1 MRLTK
6 SLAELDAAADELLAK
21 SKAAEEESADEEK
34 EEEEE
39 VKPEEVS
46 EEATSDE
53 KEEEEETEDKE
64 ETVEKSEESEEFS
77 EESDEESEE
86 TEDSDE
92 DEEEDEEKTAEDVQK
107 SFQEDFEADETIQKG
122 VGDSEFNAAVIEIL
136 AKALGDMQ
144 YDIHRSG
151 KTQGAAT
158 DILAKSLQA
167 VMQTNQRL
175 QADNDKLTRRINKLE
190 KSITHGFER
199 VMDSLDEISSQPASM
214 RKSVASIAVHD
225 RDFGQS
231 LNGHKTVTGFESL
244 SKAQVLGVL
253 NAELYA
259 GNQNV
264 TPSDI
269 ISYESGAP
277 LREDLK
283 ALVSNKCR

>member
-34 EEEEE
+34 EEE

-46 EEATSDE
+46 EEVTSDE
-53 KEEEEETEDKE
+53 KEEAEETEDKE
-64 ETVEKSEESEEFS
+64 ETVEKSEESDELS
-77 EESDEESEE
+77 EEEDEKSEE

-92 DEEEDEEKTAEDVQK
+92 DEDEEEGTAEDVQK

>member
-34 EEEEE
+34 EEEE

-53 KEEEEETEDKE
+53 KEEAEETEDKE
-64 ETVEKSEESEEFS
+64 EPVEKSEESEELS
-77 EESDEESEE
+77 EEEDEKSEE
-86 TEDSDE
+86 NEETDEDE
-92 DEEEDEEKTAEDVQK
+92 DEEEGTAEDVQK
-107 SFQEDFEADETIQKG
+107 SFQEDFEADETIKKG

-190 KSITHGFER
+190 KSINHGFER

>member
-34 EEEEE
+34 EEE

-53 KEEEEETEDKE
+53 KEEAEETEDKE
-64 ETVEKSEESEEFS
+64 ETVEKSEES
-77 EESDEESEE
+77 DELS
-86 TEDSDE
+86 
-92 DEEEDEEKTAEDVQK
+92 EEEDEKSEETDEDGDEEEGTAEDVQK
-107 SFQEDFEADETIQKG
+107 SFQEDFEADETIKKG

-190 KSITHGFER
+190 KSINHGFER

>member
-34 EEEEE
+34 EEE

-53 KEEEEETEDKE
+53 KEEAEETEDKE
-64 ETVEKSEESEEFS
+64 ETVEKSEESDELS
-77 EESDEESEE
+77 EEEDEKSEE

-92 DEEEDEEKTAEDVQK
+92 DEDEEEGTAEDVQK

>member
-53 KEEEEETEDKE
+53 KEKAEETEDKE

-77 EESDEESEE
+77 EETDEKSEE

-92 DEEEDEEKTAEDVQK
+92 EEDEEEETAEDVQK
-107 SFQEDFEADETIQKG
+107 SFQEDFKADETIQKG

>member
-34 EEEEE
+34 EEE

-53 KEEEEETEDKE
+53 KEKAEETEDKE

-77 EESDEESEE
+77 EETDEKSEE
-86 TEDSDE
+86 TEE
-92 DEEEDEEKTAEDVQK
+92 TDEEEDEEEETAEDVQK
-107 SFQEDFEADETIQKG
+107 SFQEDFKADETIQKG